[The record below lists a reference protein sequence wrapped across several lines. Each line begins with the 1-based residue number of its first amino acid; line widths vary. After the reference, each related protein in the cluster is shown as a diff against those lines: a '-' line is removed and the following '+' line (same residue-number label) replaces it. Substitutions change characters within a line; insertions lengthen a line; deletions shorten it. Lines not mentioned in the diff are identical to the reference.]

1 MGSLLEGITGP
12 EDVKALPEGDLPA
25 LAQEIREE
33 MVRVLSEI
41 GGHFGGGMGVVELT
55 LALHRIYD
63 TSRDRIVWDVG
74 HQAYPHKM
82 LTGRWSR
89 LGTIR
94 QWNGLSGFP
103 KREESLHDAF
113 SAGHA
118 GTSVSA
124 ALGMVEA
131 RDLLGDD
138 YHVIAVV
145 GDGSLTAGMAMEG
158 LNQVGARKK
167 NLLVILNDNNMSISE
182 NVGALSSYLTR
193 LTADPAIDQIRRKT
207 ETLLRDIPVIG
218 DSMARF
224 AKAAH
229 GQVVGM
235 VSPPGLWFEEMGLSY
250 IGPIDGHD
258 LPLLMD
264 TLSAIKDRPG
274 PVLLHVRTVKGKG
287 YAPAEKS
294 PVAFHGVPPFDPE
307 TGAFRKKSGGNPAY
321 TKIFAQAMIDIAKEI
336 PELFAITAAM
346 PEGTGLVDFGK
357 LYPDRFVD
365 VGIAEQHAV
374 TLAGGMAAQGA
385 RPVVAIYSTFLQRAY
400 DQIVHDICL
409 QNLPV
414 VFAMDRGGLVGED
427 GPTHHGVFDIAYL
440 RHVPNMTVMAPKDE
454 NELRK
459 MLWTALHHPGPIAV
473 RYPRGEAL
481 GVPLEAGFETLPI
494 GKAEVISEGRDVVF
508 LAYGAMVG
516 VATAAAE
523 LLRRE
528 GVEAGVVNMRFAK
541 PLDTELLLQ
550 LAPTTGLFVTVEE
563 GTVLGGIGSAILEVL
578 SAADLLGRVRVRQI
592 GVPDHYVEHGAPGI
606 LRKSVGLTPE
616 HLAET
621 ARKNLQASVY

>member
-1 MGSLLEGITGP
+1 MGSLLENIKGP
-12 EDVKALPEGDLPA
+12 EDVKALPEDKLPV
-25 LAQEIREE
+25 LAQEIRDE
-33 MVRVLSEI
+33 MVRVLSGI

-55 LALHRIYD
+55 LALHRIFD

-82 LTGRWSR
+82 LTGRLSS
-89 LGTIR
+89 LPTIR
-94 QWNGLSGFP
+94 QWNGLCGFP
-103 KREESLHDAF
+103 KREESIHDAF

-124 ALGMVEA
+124 ALGMAEA
-131 RDLLGDD
+131 RDLLGDS

-145 GDGSLTAGMAMEG
+145 GDGSLTAGMAMEA
-158 LNQVGARKK
+158 LNQAGARKK
-167 NLLVILNDNNMSISE
+167 NLLVILNDNNLSISE
-182 NVGALSSYLTR
+182 NVGALSSYLAR
-193 LTADPAIDQIRRKT
+193 LSADPAIDQMRRKT
-207 ETLLRDIPVIG
+207 GSLLRDIPVIG
-218 DSMARF
+218 DSVARF

-235 VSPPGLWFEEMGLSY
+235 ISPPGLWFEEMGLSY

-258 LPLLMD
+258 LPLLID
-264 TLSAIKDRPG
+264 TIGALKDREG
-274 PVLLHVRTVKGKG
+274 AVLLHVRTIKGKG
-287 YAPAEKS
+287 YPPAEKS
-294 PVAFHGVPPFDPE
+294 PIAFHGVPPFDPE
-307 TGAFRKKSGGNPAY
+307 TGAFKKKAGGNPAY
-321 TKIFAQAMIDIAKEI
+321 TKIFGQAMIEMAREI

-346 PEGTGLVDFGK
+346 PEGTGLTDFGK
-357 LYPDRFVD
+357 LYPERFVD

-440 RHVPNMTVMAPKDE
+440 RHIPNMTVMAPKDE

-459 MLWTALHHPGPIAV
+459 MLWTALHHPGPVAV

-481 GVPLEAGFETLPI
+481 GVPLDSGFELLPI
-494 GKAEVISEGRDVVF
+494 GKAELLSEGRDIVF
-508 LAYGAMVG
+508 LAYGSMVP
-516 VATAAAE
+516 VAQKAAE
-523 LLRRE
+523 ILRRE
-528 GVEAGVVNMRFAK
+528 GVDAGLVNMRFAK
-541 PLDTELLLQ
+541 PLDKALLLQ
-550 LAPTTGLFVTVEE
+550 LAHTTSLFVTVEE
-563 GTVLGGIGSAILEVL
+563 GTVLGGLGSAVLEFL
-578 SAADLLGRVRVRQI
+578 STEDLAGRVRVRLAGI
-592 GVPDHYVEHGAPGI
+592 PDHYVEHGAPGI
-606 LRKSVGLTPE
+606 LRDSVGLTPE
-616 HLAET
+616 HLVELV
-621 ARKNLQASVY
+621 RKNLQSPVC